1 MVKTN
6 SGSNWVT
13 WANTHAKNS
22 DKIDDLAE
30 PFRSNVKAF
39 IQALE
44 DAGASVSVSAT
55 RRAAKRAYL
64 FHWSWKIALGKVKPS
79 AAKPMAGVD
88 IEWDHGDLKASK
100 AGANEMV
107 RGFGLAIPPD
117 SNVAPSL
124 TSNHITGNAIDMN
137 IVWTG
142 NIQVAKKDGK
152 LVKVAYMTNP
162 NVNGQLHAVG
172 ASYKVFKHTSDK
184 PHWSYNG
191 W

>member
-1 MVKTN
+1 MTKTN
-6 SGSNWVT
+6 SGTFWVT
-13 WANTHAKNS
+13 WADTNAKNS

-30 PFRSNVKAF
+30 PFRTNVKAF

-44 DAGASVSVSAT
+44 DADVTVSVSAT
-55 RRAAKRAYL
+55 KRAAKRAYL
-64 FHWSWKIALGKVKPS
+64 FHWAWKISLGRVKPS
-79 AAKPMAGVD
+79 SAKPMAGVD

-100 AGANEMV
+100 AGAKEMV

-124 TSNHITGNAIDMN
+124 TSNHITGNAIDMG
-137 IVWTG
+137 IIWTG
-142 NIQVAKKDGK
+142 NTQIAKKNGT

-162 NVNGQLHAVG
+162 NVNHHLHTVG
-172 ASYKVFKHTSDK
+172 ASYRVIKHTSDA